1 MARKKK
7 DGRYLNT
14 KIKASLMDKLEHM
27 SDKSGMSKTA
37 IVENA
42 LDYYF
47 RHNKTVNDM
56 FRNLKK

>member
-7 DGRYLNT
+7 DGCYFNT
-14 KIKASLMDKLEHM
+14 KIKASLMDKLEYM
-27 SDKSGMSKTA
+27 SDKSGMSQTA

-56 FRNLKK
+56 FRNLKE

>member
-56 FRNLKK
+56 FRNLKE

>member
-14 KIKASLMDKLEHM
+14 KIKAPLMDKLEHM

-56 FRNLKK
+56 LRNLKK

>member
-14 KIKASLMDKLEHM
+14 KIKSSLMDKLERM
-27 SDKSGMSKTA
+27 AGKSGMSKTA

-42 LDYYF
+42 PDCYF

-56 FRNLKK
+56 FRNLKE

>member
-14 KIKASLMDKLEHM
+14 KIKSSLMDKIERM

-56 FRNLKK
+56 LRNLKE

>member
-14 KIKASLMDKLEHM
+14 KIKAALMDRLEYM

-56 FRNLKK
+56 FRNLKE